1 MLGQSEKIE
10 RILDE
15 AMQRPR
21 LPRATYRIQ
30 FGPHMTFQGALELVD
45 YLQELGVS
53 DLYVSP
59 VFKSRSNSTHGY
71 DVVDYNEFNPNLGS
85 AEEFDALAAA
95 MRERDMGILLDIV
108 PNHMGVN
115 TENVWWMDVLKHG
128 PSSVYADY
136 FDIEW
141 FPQNR
146 SMDNRVLLPVLGDH
160 YGRVLEAGE
169 LKVVYWHG
177 DFYLHYYEHQFPIT
191 PETYASVLRR
201 VHEHLLAYGD
211 YEDWVEME
219 LSSVITSLEFMPP
232 YTTPDEDLLVVR
244 RREQVIIRWRL
255 LGLFDKSEVF
265 RVVLQNA
272 LDDFNGDPENP
283 ASFDDLHDLLTRQP
297 YRLSYWRVATDEIN
311 YRRFFD
317 INDMAAIRIENPQV
331 FADSHGL
338 TLRLL
343 AEGKVS
349 GLRIDHPDGL
359 WDPEAYFMRLQEGY
373 LLACVEQRLDE
384 PITGYVPVAERLDV
398 LRQENAQASEWP
410 LYVLVEKILSETEP
424 LPFSWAV
431 YGTTGYDFMYVLN
444 NLFVDPANEA
454 KFDALYADFIGGAI
468 EFHELTDY
476 TKKLLMSQSLTSE
489 IDARSADLA
498 RILEQ
503 NRRYSGYTR
512 NSLAFGL
519 SEIIAALSVYRTYI
533 TGPGNVSERDRF
545 YINRAVDLAKR
556 QNKLTPSSVF
566 DFLRDT
572 LLMENFAD
580 FDEHQRGELRQ
591 FVMKFQQI
599 TGPVMAKSVE
609 DTAFYIYN
617 RLTSL
622 NEVGGHPDR
631 FGMTPADFH
640 AHNVDKAYPYTMLST
655 STHDTKRSEDVRAR
669 ISVLSEMPDEWA
681 AAINEWA
688 AINRGDKTPAE
699 DETEAMPSRNDE
711 YLIYQSLIG
720 IYEADNLS
728 DVRDRLIA
736 YMYKAINEAKTHSNW
751 INPNDV
757 YGQAIADFV
766 TAMLESKAFRAVFEP
781 FHERVAFF
789 GYFNALAQ
797 TLLKLTAPGTP
808 DIYQGNELWD
818 FSLVDPDNRR
828 PVDFQHRHELLA
840 ELQQALTD
848 DQQQLVRD
856 LVEQVGTGRI
866 KLYVTHQALN
876 YRREHEALFLE
887 GEYIPLDVSGGRA
900 DHVCAF
906 LRQLDDTMA
915 LVVVPRL
922 VVGLVGGQQ
931 RAPLGDVWADTRLV
945 LPESIRQIAGLEN
958 VLTGQPVA
966 VTAHDN
972 RLTLSVAEIL
982 AAFPVGLLSGR
993 VASAASS

>member
-1 MLGQSEKIE
+1 MLGQSDEVE
-10 RILDE
+10 NILNE

-45 YLQELGVS
+45 YLHELGVS

-59 VFKSRSNSTHGY
+59 VFKPRSISTHGY
-71 DVVDYNEFNPNLGS
+71 DVVDYNEFNPKLGT
-85 AEEFDALAAA
+85 AEEFDMLAAA
-95 MRERDMGILLDIV
+95 MRERGMGILLDIV

-136 FDIEW
+136 FDIDW

-146 SMDNRVLLPVLGDH
+146 AMDNKVLLPVLGDH

-177 DFYLHYYEHQFPIT
+177 DFYLHYYDHQFPIT

-201 VHEHLLAYGD
+201 VHEHLLAHGD

-219 LSSVITSLEFMPP
+219 LSSVITSLDFMPP
-232 YTTPDEDLLVVR
+232 YTTQDEEQLLIR
-244 RREQVIIRWRL
+244 RREQVIVRWRL

-265 RVVLQNA
+265 RIVLQNA

-283 ASFDDLHDLLTRQP
+283 ASFDDLHDLLARQP

-373 LLACVEQRLDE
+373 LQACVEQRLDE
-384 PITGYVPVAERLDV
+384 PVTGYVPIAERLDV
-398 LRQENAQASEWP
+398 LRQDTAQASEWP

-424 LPFSWAV
+424 LPFTWAV
-431 YGTTGYDFMYVLN
+431 YGTTGYDFMYVLT
-444 NLFVDPANEA
+444 NLFVNPANEA
-454 KFDALYADFIGGAI
+454 RFDELYADFIGEAI
-468 EFHELTDY
+468 AFHELTDY

-503 NRRYSGYTR
+503 NRLYSGFTR

-533 TGPGNVSERDRF
+533 TGPGNVSERDRH
-545 YINRAVDLAKR
+545 YINRAVERAKK
-556 QNKLTPSSVF
+556 QNRLTPSSVF

-572 LLMENFAD
+572 LLMENWAD
-580 FDEHQRGELRQ
+580 FNEHQRGELRQ

-631 FGMTPADFH
+631 FGMTAADFH
-640 AHNVDKAYPYTMLST
+640 AHNTGKDYPYTMLST

-669 ISVLSEMPDEWA
+669 INVLSEMPDEWT
-681 AAINEWA
+681 AAISEWA
-688 AINRGDKTPAE
+688 QINASGKTPAE
-699 DETEAMPSRNDE
+699 DDADEPMPSRNDE

-720 IYEADNLS
+720 IYETDKIS
-728 DVRDRLIA
+728 EVRERLIA
-736 YMYKAINEAKTHSNW
+736 YMYKAINEAKTNSNW

-766 TAMLESKAFRAVFEP
+766 TAMLDNRKFRAVFEP
-781 FHERVAFF
+781 FQQRVAFF
-789 GYFNALAQ
+789 GYFNSLSQ

-828 PVDFQHRHELLA
+828 PVDFERRRELLA
-840 ELQQALTD
+840 EIRQADDRLQLA
-848 DQQQLVRD
+848 RA
-856 LVEQVGTGRI
+856 LVEQIETGVI
-866 KLYVTHQALN
+866 KLYVTHQTLD
-876 YRREHEALFLE
+876 YRRENEALFCE
-887 GEYIPLDVSGGRA
+887 GEYVPLEVSGSRV

-906 LRQLDDTMA
+906 LRRLEDALA

-922 VVGLVGGQQ
+922 VAGLTGGEQ
-931 RAPLGDVWADTRLV
+931 RAPIGDVWADTRLL
-945 LPESIRQIAGLEN
+945 LPEPLRQMAGLEN

-972 RLTLSVAEIL
+972 RLTISVAEIL
-982 AAFPVGLLSGR
+982 GEFPVGLLKG
-993 VASAASS
+993 SATNTKRS